1 LFLILFE
8 CSIFLFKSEVSMS
21 ILDQLNNDL
30 KDAMR
35 AKDQV
40 KMQTLR
46 SLKTVLKT
54 DASEAALSEADE
66 INRLSKAAKQRRDS
80 AAMFDEGGRTELAEK
95 ERQELAI
102 IESYLPKQLSEQE
115 VETIV
120 KETIASVGAS
130 SAKDTGLVM
139 RDLMPKLK
147 GKADG
152 KLIQEI
158 TKRLLS

>member
-1 LFLILFE
+1 
-8 CSIFLFKSEVSMS
+8 MS

>member
-1 LFLILFE
+1 
-8 CSIFLFKSEVSMS
+8 MS
-21 ILDQLNNDL
+21 ILDQINNDL

-35 AKDQV
+35 AKDQI

-54 DASEAALSEADE
+54 DASEAALGEADE
-66 INRLSKAAKQRRDS
+66 ISRLSKAAKQRRDS
-80 AAMFDEGGRTELAEK
+80 AAMFDDGGRTELAEK
-95 ERQELAI
+95 ERQELVI
-102 IESYLPKQLSEQE
+102 IESYLPSQLSEAE
-115 VETIV
+115 VEDIV
-120 KETIASVGAS
+120 KQTIASVGAS

-139 RDLMPKLK
+139 RELMPRLK